1 MMTNAPPILFDT
13 AQLRKQHH
21 RASADFAQHNFLF
34 LAAAERLSDRL
45 LDINRHFET
54 AADISAR
61 GRILSNM
68 LQGFPRIGTLITCSD
83 SARDTPNIVSDTAL
97 LPFAENSLDA
107 ILSIGA
113 LHWVNDLPGL
123 LAQAIRALKPD
134 GLFMATLAG
143 ATSLQELRESLAHG
157 ESHITGGI
165 SPRISPFLDIRDA
178 GALLQRA
185 GFALPVV
192 DAEPVTVSYGTMF
205 ALCKDLRGMGE
216 TSAMKARPKHF
227 MRRDVFA
234 AASAHYAA
242 QHSDTEGR
250 ITATIEFLTLTAWK
264 PAVTQQQPLKRGSA
278 KHSLKTA
285 LS

>member
-1 MMTNAPPILFDT
+1 MMTNSPPILFDT
-13 AQLRKQHH
+13 VQLRKQRK
-21 RASADFAQHNFLF
+21 RAHVNFAQHNFLF
-34 LAAAERLSDRL
+34 LAAAERMSDRL
-45 LDINRHFET
+45 LDITRHFNC

-61 GRILSNM
+61 SHILADM
-68 LQGFPRIGTLITCSD
+68 LQGFQRIGTLINCSD
-83 SARDTPNIVSDTAL
+83 SEQDTPDILCDTSL

-107 ILSIGA
+107 IFSIGA
-113 LHWVNDLPGL
+113 LHWVNDIPGL

-143 ATSLQELRESLAHG
+143 AATLQELRESMAHA
-157 ESHITGGI
+157 ESLITGGI

-192 DAEPVTVSYGTMF
+192 DAEAITISYENML

-216 TSAMKARPKHF
+216 TSAMKERPKNI
-227 MRRDVFA
+227 MRRDVFS

-242 QHSDTEGR
+242 QHSDGEGR
-250 ITATIEFLTLTAWK
+250 ISATIEFLTLTAWK
-264 PAVTQQQPLKRGSA
+264 PAATQQQPLKRGSA